1 MINNNVEILAN
12 KNNLNDEG
20 WEEIP
25 IHDAVLGK
33 NFEICVKQC
42 LEHHI
47 KIIALS
53 DNVEDQFNVMVLVQ
67 ILGSTLIFCLQ
78 LVQLSFVS
86 IIWTEIY
93 FFLGQTTLGCFKS
106 TV

>member
-1 MINNNVEILAN
+1 MIDNNVEIMAN
-12 KNNLNDEG
+12 KANVNDEG

-25 IHDAVLGK
+25 QHDAILRK

-42 LEHHI
+42 LEHHV

-53 DNVEDQFNVMVLVQ
+53 DNVEDQFNLMVLVQ

-86 IIWTEIY
+86 NFLFYLFNTIRFIY
-93 FFLGQTTLGCFKS
+93 CKS
-106 TV
+106 N